1 MRTKFLLIACTL
13 LCCLSCH
20 KQVEKN
26 PAFVVQ
32 ASIGDFIEGQWYPT
46 QDVIDRLE
54 EVNNIIPLEKVLV
67 GWSTDTATY
76 RQIGDFLHARGI
88 QMILY
93 LPVFSEAEPV
103 CDMARE
109 AVDLCGNV
117 PPTYKKAG
125 FRFKCP
131 TDSANF
137 KALIAVYEQ
146 YFANLP
152 FDGVFLDRVRT
163 QSFVSGVA
171 GVLNCGCPECA
182 EKYKA
187 LGVDLAHVQAEYE
200 DKGDEFFNVTN
211 YDPKAGFT
219 FENPIAAAFFKA
231 KGQVVSEDVAKFCDY
246 FRARGLQVGLDLY
259 APLMAQFVGQDYAY
273 LAQHCD
279 FIKPMLY
286 RRTYAPAGITF
297 EYDLLRSSVPGA
309 KGYPDFTW
317 DVDFLNGQL
326 DAMADLPCAK
336 YPGIEIVYDSVIAP
350 TDVPYIHESLRA
362 IRDCGY
368 EGSVVSWNI
377 MQVPDAHIACLR
389 DL

>member
-1 MRTKFLLIACTL
+1 MRNRILLITL
-13 LCCLSCH
+13 TALCCISCH
-20 KQVEKN
+20 KPVAKA

-32 ASIGDFIEGQWYPT
+32 ASMGDFIEGQWYPV
-46 QDVIDRLE
+46 QDVINRLE
-54 EVNNIIPLEKVLV
+54 TVNDIIPLEMVFV
-67 GWSTDTATY
+67 GHSLDTTAY

-88 QMILY
+88 KMILY
-93 LPVFSEAEPV
+93 LPIFSEAEPV
-103 CDMARE
+103 CDAARE

-117 PPTYKKAG
+117 PPAYKKSG

-131 TDSANF
+131 TDSVNF
-137 KALIAVYEQ
+137 IALTGIYEQ
-146 YFANLP
+146 YFADIP
-152 FDGVFLDRVRT
+152 FDGVFLDRIRT
-163 QSFVSGVA
+163 QSFVSGVG

-187 LGVDLAHVQAEYE
+187 LGVELAQVQAEYE
-200 DKGDEFFNVTN
+200 KTGDEFFNVTG
-211 YDPKAGFT
+211 YEPKTGFT
-219 FENPIAAAFFKA
+219 FENPIAAAFFEA
-231 KGQVVSEDVAKFCDY
+231 KGKVVSEDVARFCDY
-246 FRARGLQVGLDLY
+246 FRARGLNVGLDLY

-273 LAQHCD
+273 LAEHCD

-286 RRTYAPAGITF
+286 RRTYAPAGISY

-317 DVDFLNGQL
+317 DVDFLKGQL
-326 DAMADLPCAK
+326 SAMADLPCAK
-336 YPGIEIVYDSVIAP
+336 YPGVEIVYDSIIAP

-362 IRDCGY
+362 IRDFGF

-377 MQVPDAHIACLR
+377 MRVPDEHIACLN